1 MKYAEEKF
9 LNLRIMLNVFIK
21 AENYH
26 LFYYQLISS
35 NFIIP
40 YIQII
45 LKYAQYIDTI
55 RNFKIQIFWD
65 KGYIFHKWL
74 RPKIHIFL
82 YWSSEIHIDNTCL
95 LQKTRISLKLGVLT
109 CLIFR
114 GLNKGFSLFV
124 YTNTCLCLTQC
135 IGQLCRH
142 KGHLW
147 CKLRKCASHAT
158 KARIIKR

>member
-1 MKYAEEKF
+1 MMKCAEEKF

-55 RNFKIQIFWD
+55 RNFKIQIF
-65 KGYIFHKWL
+65 
-74 RPKIHIFL
+74 
-82 YWSSEIHIDNTCL
+82 
-95 LQKTRISLKLGVLT
+95 
-109 CLIFR
+109 
-114 GLNKGFSLFV
+114 
-124 YTNTCLCLTQC
+124 
-135 IGQLCRH
+135 
-142 KGHLW
+142 
-147 CKLRKCASHAT
+147 
-158 KARIIKR
+158 